1 MERIEAYIGSFCSAK
16 KIVQDRKILGMWPI
30 SGGNG
35 QNAKTK
41 ATLGQLIRLLA
52 IVSFPYV
59 ASFLPSVVTINF
71 LIINVSLIMT

>member
-1 MERIEAYIGSFCSAK
+1 MGRIEAYIGSFCSAK
-16 KIVQDRKILGMWPI
+16 KIVQDRKILGMWLI

-35 QNAKTK
+35 RRAKTK

-59 ASFLPSVVTINF
+59 APLSPSVLTVNF
-71 LIINVSLIMT
+71 

>member
-59 ASFLPSVVTINF
+59 APLSPSVLTVNF
-71 LIINVSLIMT
+71 